1 MSVCSLLV
9 AVVSVLFSAVLEVD
23 LGLGAFTC
31 FDLDV
36 GVDNDVLVVVCAGVV
51 FDEGLAPFFAGVCGP
66 CGMEGANP
74 CEEVLWDDNVIECVV
89 VVVECCFDNEKTSVC
104 HVKVVV

>member
-36 GVDNDVLVVVCAGVV
+36 GVDNEIAG
-51 FDEGLAPFFAGVCGP
+51 
-66 CGMEGANP
+66 
-74 CEEVLWDDNVIECVV
+74 
-89 VVVECCFDNEKTSVC
+89 
-104 HVKVVV
+104 